1 MLRALFVCL
10 SGWTKLH
17 APRGAREDFPMRLI
31 GFVLSQ
37 LAIWLVV
44 SAISA
49 AETKP
54 NVLLFFVDDM
64 GYGELGCYSRS
75 QR

>member
-1 MLRALFVCL
+1 
-10 SGWTKLH
+10 
-17 APRGAREDFPMRLI
+17 MRLI